1 MAPENSQ
8 IEAIMT
14 VCFIVSAFAP
24 TDVAKEFAT
33 SLPPISHPE
42 TLFALPIPMEAI
54 NARTAHVI
62 GIHADPVRAI
72 ADKYE
77 PEKESSLNEWIGP
90 FFNCVP
96 N

>member
-1 MAPENSQ
+1 
-8 IEAIMT
+8 
-14 VCFIVSAFAP
+14 
-24 TDVAKEFAT
+24 
-33 SLPPISHPE
+33 
-42 TLFALPIPMEAI
+42 MEAI